1 MIGRNLPGLLVSE
14 VIDLI
19 IKIEF
24 VRGFQGDE
32 VF

>member
-14 VIDLI
+14 IIDLI
-19 IKIEF
+19 VRIEF